1 MKRFII
7 ALCIVA
13 LWASQSGLAQSDPT
27 KNYDICKHW
36 ELIEQIRAYEDSLAH
51 GASLPDTLRG
61 EYGLPVTDAGVI
73 SKVYRIYTCAALLD
87 TLAGLQAD
95 LTFQR
100 ATAPVVD
107 TDSVSAIT
115 ATGATFH
122 AKVTSDGGLP
132 VLHQWFRFG
141 TTSTNLT
148 DSVDASALTTTPFTR
163 AVNTLG
169 SGTYYVAAFAKN
181 DKGTASGDTLTFN
194 MFTCGTSTVSYDGH
208 NYTTVSIGTQCW
220 FKENLRT
227 TTYRDT
233 SVITANLSNTAWK
246 DYTSGAQTIYGSDGY
261 PNHGSADTTANRN
274 TYGRLYNWYAVS
286 DSRGLCPTGWH
297 VPSATEWT
305 TLMSNYPTNPATALK
320 DSLPPWDGLNTSGFT
335 ARPGGWRW
343 GGDGTYSYS
352 TIRGYF
358 WLSTEI
364 SPTQGAVRSMMNG
377 SASVTDEQY
386 DKDTGFSVRCLKD

>member
-1 MKRFII
+1 M
-7 ALCIVA
+7 VA

-132 VLHQWFRFG
+132 VSHQWFRYG
-141 TTSTNLT
+141 TTRTNLT
-148 DSVDASALTTTPFTR
+148 DSIAASSLTTTPFTR

-208 NYTTVSIGTQCW
+208 NYTTVLIDTQCW

-233 SVITANLSNTAWK
+233 SVITTNLYDTQWASATA
-246 DYTSGAQTIYGSDGY
+246 GAQVVYGGAPVGTGY
-261 PNHGSADTTANRN
+261 VSHGSADTTANLS
-274 TYGRLYNWYAVS
+274 TFGRLYNWYAVN
-286 DSRGLCPTGWH
+286 DPAGLCPTGWH
-297 VPSATEWT
+297 VPSNADWAALT
-305 TLMSNYPTNPATALK
+305 TFLTPASAGHALK
-320 DSLPPWDGLNTSGFT
+320 DSLPIWDGSNSSGFT
-335 ARPGGWRW
+335 ARPGGYRHWN
-343 GGDGTYSYS
+343 DGTYYYQ
-352 TIRGYF
+352 TIRGYY
-358 WLSTEI
+358 WTSTEV
-364 SPTQGAVRSMMNG
+364 SPNGAVSVMQSG
-377 SASVTDEQY
+377 SSDVQAQDF
-386 DKDTGFSVRCLKD
+386 DKQAGFSVRCLKD